1 MNNKIKEEKK
11 YLRKKIEYYHNV
23 RRLKIDCKL
32 CGCIVEKCSLRLHHK
47 SNKCNRLRE
56 TFKSIDIQNENEND
70 NENKIK
76 NENAIK
82 KLKRTKN
89 TNASTN

>member
-1 MNNKIKEEKK
+1 M
-11 YLRKKIEYYHNV
+11 
-23 RRLKIDCKL
+23 KIDCKL

-47 SNKCNRLRE
+47 SNKCHRLRE

-89 TNASTN
+89 INAYTN